1 MPHPVQVNRP
11 YFPQQLGNF
20 TSEEVVDHHQ
30 TKRYLHHHGAVQGE
44 EYRIEYKF
52 SPEPGLPACI
62 YDVRCFDTAEEA
74 MNHSAPVYEDPAGK
88 SYRYHRN
95 TI

>member
-1 MPHPVQVNRP
+1 MYHN
-11 YFPQQLGNF
+11 
-20 TSEEVVDHHQ
+20 Q
-30 TKRYLHHHGAVQGE
+30 TKRYLLRHPSAVQGE

-74 MNHSAPVYEDPAGK
+74 LNHSAPLLENPVGK
-88 SYRYHRN
+88 SYRLECKV
-95 TI
+95 TIQSRKTYC